1 MKKKLGAICL
11 AFLGVTA
18 MQGVWAADTN
28 NKSAIWKPEYVRDRQ
43 NERNKIAQE
52 KKIRE
57 DVQEELYLEEGR
69 NQVFRLDTDIGDVF
83 ITDPQVADIQTLNSK
98 SFYIRGKA
106 PGVTYLKFY
115 DRESGD
121 VLGNYIVRVT
131 YKLDEIKKA
140 ISEVFPDL
148 VLDFVSIND
157 QLMVKGEVP
166 SPEMAREVMDVIGR
180 FVRSEAVINKI
191 TISTATQVMLKVKI
205 AEVTRTVAKSLGV
218 SWRALTSDNGALLGM
233 SAGTTKGLPEYGEG
247 AGTLFK
253 EDGLFGSDLLGG
265 RWIVSSGVN
274 SLTALIDATA
284 TEKLS
289 TILAEPDLVA
299 LSGKSATFK
308 SGGQKGFPTRGDN
321 GSSNMQFKDWGTIV
335 TFTPTVLSEDR
346 INIKVSAEVSSVDM
360 ESSAEEPSLSSRNV
374 ETVVELGSGQSMV
387 LAGLLQKNRTVTTEE
402 TPFLVNIPL
411 IGSLFKSV
419 SPNSDER
426 ELLVII
432 TPYIIKPSSKKLKV
446 PTDVI
451 PKMLS
456 PLKAITKRRLTSVNN
471 KSVDSAGFSI
481 K

>member
-28 NKSAIWKPEYVRDRQ
+28 NKRAIWKPEYVRDRQ

-180 FVRSEAVINKI
+180 FVRLEAVINKI

-233 SAGTTKGLPEYGEG
+233 ASGDVAGLPKYGDGVGTTFDENK
-247 AGTLFK
+247 
-253 EDGLFGSDLLGG
+253 LFGSNLLGG

-308 SGGQKGFPTRGDN
+308 SGGQKGFPTKSDN
-321 GSSNMQFKDWGTIV
+321 GSSNMQFKD
-335 TFTPTVLSEDR
+335 
-346 INIKVSAEVSSVDM
+346 
-360 ESSAEEPSLSSRNV
+360 
-374 ETVVELGSGQSMV
+374 
-387 LAGLLQKNRTVTTEE
+387 
-402 TPFLVNIPL
+402 
-411 IGSLFKSV
+411 
-419 SPNSDER
+419 
-426 ELLVII
+426 
-432 TPYIIKPSSKKLKV
+432 
-446 PTDVI
+446 
-451 PKMLS
+451 
-456 PLKAITKRRLTSVNN
+456 
-471 KSVDSAGFSI
+471 
-481 K
+481 